1 MSSVD
6 LVVFYCEHRTV
17 TNTVSTLA
25 QNRAVVTMKYS
36 AGHQLIVS
44 KETHFLKIFIFLYL
58 YFFCFLLL
66 QQTEKNCYIMV
77 GEFSQTRNLFL

>member
-44 KETHFLKIFIFLYL
+44 KETHFLKIFIFCICI
-58 YFFCFLLL
+58 FFVFFYYNKLN
-66 QQTEKNCYIMV
+66 QNCYILMS
-77 GEFSQTRNLFL
+77 EFSQTRNLFL